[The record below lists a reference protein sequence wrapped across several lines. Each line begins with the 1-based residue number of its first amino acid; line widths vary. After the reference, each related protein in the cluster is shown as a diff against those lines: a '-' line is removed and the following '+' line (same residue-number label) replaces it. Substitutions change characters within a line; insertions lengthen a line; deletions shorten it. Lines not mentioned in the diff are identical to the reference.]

1 MKLLNNLPLK
11 QTESYKIYLKIINL
25 IVEYKKNKENDI
37 NEFWLIN
44 LKLMEK
50 FEKNADVMIYNL
62 DAIMKFSSLK
72 KFRELINQEFVDLI
86 IRIISNTEFQKVA
99 TIGLQILDIII
110 KIPDVKQMMRNTKPL
125 TFIVK
130 LLTKFM
136 NDEILSFVIT
146 A

>member
-1 MKLLNNLPLK
+1 M
-11 QTESYKIYLKIINL
+11 
-25 IVEYKKNKENDI
+25 EYKKNKENDI